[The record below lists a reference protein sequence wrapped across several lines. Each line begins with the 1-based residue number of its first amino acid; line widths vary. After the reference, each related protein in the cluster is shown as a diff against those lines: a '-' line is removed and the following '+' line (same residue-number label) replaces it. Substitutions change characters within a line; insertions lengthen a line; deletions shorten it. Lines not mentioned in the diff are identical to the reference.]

1 MGNVYLAI
9 KKFDLAI
16 ENFDEAISVNANNPK
31 YWLHKGIV
39 FESMIANI
47 EFDTGPQLIKMKN
60 EKPED
65 FNDQALDEVKHCVED
80 AKECYNYVIN
90 NIDDNH

>member
-47 EFDTGPQLIKMKN
+47 EFDTGP
-60 EKPED
+60 
-65 FNDQALDEVKHCVED
+65 
-80 AKECYNYVIN
+80 
-90 NIDDNH
+90 